1 MDNYN
6 IIFTGERH
14 QQFFEESMCLCR
26 DIDVYHMA
34 LIYCLGISNDTRE
47 RIDSI
52 YDFKSGDIRTECLK
66 EGWITS
72 GSARVIRLAFNL
84 YTNGAQ
90 AYWRKRK
97 RKRMRS
103 AGLRSVVTIWWM
115 NCSAA
120 GMQNIFGRQFK
131 FVIRNIVCRRGDIR

>member
-26 DIDVYHMA
+26 NIDVYHMA

-52 YDFKSGDIRTECLK
+52 YDFKSGDIRPECLK

-84 YTNGAQ
+84 YTNGAPSVLEEEEADAECRLEECRNYLVDELFCCSYAKYFWQ
-90 AYWRKRK
+90 A
-97 RKRMRS
+97 
-103 AGLRSVVTIWWM
+103 I
-115 NCSAA
+115 
-120 GMQNIFGRQFK
+120 Q
-131 FVIRNIVCRRGDIR
+131 IRYPEFCV